1 MKKENIRI
9 VLLGI
14 MLFVNFILLCTV
26 FSEKYITIFYKVTLI
41 ITFMLNMI
49 LDILCIENE
58 IDKGD

>member
-14 MLFVNFILLCTV
+14 MLLVNFILLCTL
-26 FSEKYITIFYKVTLI
+26 FNEKYITTFYKITLA
-41 ITFMLNMI
+41 ITFILNMI

-58 IDKGD
+58 IGKGD

>member
-14 MLFVNFILLCTV
+14 MLLANFILLCTL
-26 FSEKYITIFYKVTLI
+26 FNEKYITIFYKITLA
-41 ITFMLNMI
+41 ITFILNII

>member
-26 FSEKYITIFYKVTLI
+26 FSEKYITTFYKVTLI
-41 ITFMLNMI
+41 ITFMLNII
-49 LDILCIENE
+49 LDIVYIENE
-58 IDKGD
+58 INKGD

>member
-14 MLFVNFILLCTV
+14 MLLVNFILLCTL
-26 FSEKYITIFYKVTLI
+26 FNEKCITTFYKITLA
-41 ITFMLNMI
+41 ITFILNII

>member
-14 MLFVNFILLCTV
+14 MLLVNFILLCTL
-26 FSEKYITIFYKVTLI
+26 FNEKYITTFYKITLV
-41 ITFMLNMI
+41 ITFILNMI
-49 LDILCIENE
+49 TNILCIENE

>member
-9 VLLGI
+9 ILLGI
-14 MLFVNFILLCTV
+14 MLLINFILLCTV
-26 FSEKYITIFYKVTLI
+26 FSEKYITTFYKITLI
-41 ITFMLNMI
+41 ITFILNMI

>member
-14 MLFVNFILLCTV
+14 MLFVNFILLCTL
-26 FSEKYITIFYKVTLI
+26 FNEKYITIFYKITLA
-41 ITFMLNMI
+41 ITFILNII